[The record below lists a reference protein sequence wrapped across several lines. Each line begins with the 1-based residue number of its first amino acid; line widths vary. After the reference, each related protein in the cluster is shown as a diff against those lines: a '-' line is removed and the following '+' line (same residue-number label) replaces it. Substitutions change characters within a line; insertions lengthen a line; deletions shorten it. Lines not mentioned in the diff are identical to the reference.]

1 MRTCNRVSP
10 GVILLLWASLA
21 FATSDSPSEQK
32 QSQIEQPH
40 VTALRRELGLSPHL
54 LLEWLPSSN
63 SVDTLRVTDNFNR
76 AEIGSDWG
84 YDPRYWRIVD
94 GELWQTPEA
103 MYEWRYL
110 AVFKPVFNEPGRTIH
125 AVSYRWGKNAD
136 ALGIRE
142 GAHALMID
150 DPSENGS
157 GYWLW
162 HRNNWNQVW
171 LWIIKYGT
179 WEYYSRQGK
188 SVDQQPANADPQAG
202 DVVTAYIRNEPDAVY
217 FDYYVNDQWDA
228 TLQDPSKEFPKD
240 NTWYAGVFIHG
251 EQLNNQVD
259 DFTIT
264 WTQSDAVPPA
274 NITDLAAIDS
284 SSNAVTLQWTMTGD
298 NGNDGNARN
307 LEIRYSTSPI
317 ASYEFTLATLA
328 ADLPEP
334 AASGQKQNFTITGLQ
349 AGTHYYFA
357 MRVFDEA
364 GNGSE
369 MSNLAEATT
378 TGQSVAQRLALVS
391 GCDQSARVGETLA
404 LPLVV
409 RVTDQDSLPF
419 KGKSVQFA
427 VISGE
432 ADFEDSR
439 EFTVITDANGLASA
453 PLTLGTQPQNI
464 KVEIRASGLAGSP
477 IACAATALPG
487 FPAELTVV
495 SGDDQLVS
503 LNAATEPL
511 VVRITDRFQNL
522 LANQPVTFK
531 RISGNS
537 GFANGELQ
545 QTVVS
550 DNLGLA
556 GVTLIASNIYGDTTI
571 ILAKPDSAASN
582 AVQDTFMV
590 VTASP
595 DSMRIV
601 SGDQQTAA
609 IATTL
614 PQPLVVQ
621 LWDNAGAPLQDYPVL
636 FKILGSG
643 GKLAGGSDSVA
654 ISTDSSG
661 VAQTSWT
668 LGAVAGLQQVVAEA
682 QFNEKA
688 LRQSPLLFTATAV
701 TGGVSA
707 VLSQVV
713 LASEPIVLADSQAAA
728 IINIYLKDD
737 FGNVITGKPVEI
749 EVSGQ
754 NNFIKQPDSLTNHQ
768 GLATAE
774 LRSTVAERKVI
785 KARVVSDSLVL
796 QDSVIVRFIALPA
809 AQLQI
814 LSGNQQN
821 GMVNR
826 VLAQPLAVRA
836 RDKFGNFAGASRV
849 VFTVLAGEGSIVGNH
864 IVTSDSNGAVQVQW
878 QLGPQPGLN
887 RLSARLQDSPHV
899 AVEFSAKAI
908 DSTTTGVA
916 DDTGTLPQQFALH
929 QNSPNPF
936 NPETMMQFSLPEAAQ
951 VELSIYDLTGRRIK
965 ILLVTPLP
973 AGAHRVRWNGKDE
986 AGQSLHSGV
995 YFYTLRARMLHSG
1008 KTMTAT
1014 RKLALI
1020 K

>member
-1 MRTCNRVSP
+1 M
-10 GVILLLWASLA
+10 
-21 FATSDSPSEQK
+21 
-32 QSQIEQPH
+32 
-40 VTALRRELGLSPHL
+40 
-54 LLEWLPSSN
+54 
-63 SVDTLRVTDNFNR
+63 
-76 AEIGSDWG
+76 
-84 YDPRYWRIVD
+84 
-94 GELWQTPEA
+94 
-103 MYEWRYL
+103 
-110 AVFKPVFNEPGRTIH
+110 
-125 AVSYRWGKNAD
+125 
-136 ALGIRE
+136 
-142 GAHALMID
+142 
-150 DPSENGS
+150 
-157 GYWLW
+157 
-162 HRNNWNQVW
+162 
-171 LWIIKYGT
+171 
-179 WEYYSRQGK
+179 
-188 SVDQQPANADPQAG
+188 
-202 DVVTAYIRNEPDAVY
+202 
-217 FDYYVNDQWDA
+217 
-228 TLQDPSKEFPKD
+228 
-240 NTWYAGVFIHG
+240 
-251 EQLNNQVD
+251 
-259 DFTIT
+259 
-264 WTQSDAVPPA
+264 
-274 NITDLAAIDS
+274 
-284 SSNAVTLQWTMTGD
+284 
-298 NGNDGNARN
+298 
-307 LEIRYSTSPI
+307 
-317 ASYEFTLATLA
+317 
-328 ADLPEP
+328 
-334 AASGQKQNFTITGLQ
+334 
-349 AGTHYYFA
+349 
-357 MRVFDEA
+357 
-364 GNGSE
+364 
-369 MSNLAEATT
+369 
-378 TGQSVAQRLALVS
+378 
-391 GCDQSARVGETLA
+391 
-404 LPLVV
+404 
-409 RVTDQDSLPF
+409 
-419 KGKSVQFA
+419 
-427 VISGE
+427 
-432 ADFEDSR
+432 
-439 EFTVITDANGLASA
+439 
-453 PLTLGTQPQNI
+453 
-464 KVEIRASGLAGSP
+464 
-477 IACAATALPG
+477 
-487 FPAELTVV
+487 
-495 SGDDQLVS
+495 
-503 LNAATEPL
+503 
-511 VVRITDRFQNL
+511 
-522 LANQPVTFK
+522 TFK

-537 GFANGELQ
+537 SFANGELQ

-556 GVTLIASNIYGDTTI
+556 GVTLIASNVYGDTTI

-601 SGDQQTAA
+601 SGDQQTAV

-713 LASEPIVLADSQAAA
+713 LASEPFVLADSQAAA

-737 FGNVITGKPVEI
+737 FGNVIADKPVEI

-796 QDSVIVRFIALPA
+796 QDSVIVRFIA
-809 AQLQI
+809 
-814 LSGNQQN
+814 SGNQQN

-826 VLAQPLAVRA
+826 VLPQPLAVRA

-864 IVTSDSNGAVQVQW
+864 ILTSDSNGVAQAQW

-887 RLSARLQDSPHV
+887 RLSASLEDSPHV
-899 AVEFSAKAI
+899 AVTFSANAI

-965 ILLVTPLP
+965 ILLATQLP

>member
-1 MRTCNRVSP
+1 MRQNNLAALGVSMM
-10 GVILLLWASLA
+10 LSTSLA
-21 FATSDSPSEQK
+21 FATSDTPSNQS
-32 QSQIEQPH
+32 QSQIDQPH
-40 VTALRRELGLSPHL
+40 VTALRRDLGLSPHL
-54 LLEWLPSSN
+54 ILEWIPSSN

-76 AEIGSDWG
+76 TEIGSDWG

-125 AVSYRWGKNAD
+125 SVSYRWGKNAD

-150 DPSENGS
+150 DPSESGS

-179 WEYYSRQGK
+179 WEYYPRQGK

-228 TLQDPSKEFPKD
+228 TLQDPTKEFPKD

-264 WTQSDAVPPA
+264 WTQSDGVPPA
-274 NITDLAAIDS
+274 HITDLVAIDS
-284 SSNAVTLQWTMTGD
+284 SKNTVTLQWTMTGD

-328 ADLPEP
+328 EDLPAP
-334 AASGQKQNFTITGLQ
+334 AASGQKQSFTVKGLQ

-364 GNGSE
+364 GNGSD
-369 MSNLAEATT
+369 MSNLAAATT
-378 TGQSVAQRLALVS
+378 SGQSVAQRVTLVS
-391 GCDQSARVGETLA
+391 GCGQIGRVGETLA
-404 LPLVV
+404 VPLVV
-409 RVTDQDSLPF
+409 KVTDQDSLPF

-439 EFTVITDANGLASA
+439 EVTVITDANGLASA
-453 PLTLGTQPQNI
+453 SLTLGTQPQSV

-487 FPAELTVV
+487 FPADLTVV
-495 SGDDQLVS
+495 SGNDQLVS
-503 LNAATEPL
+503 INTATQPL

-531 RISGNS
+531 RTLGNS
-537 GFANGELQ
+537 SFANGELQ
-545 QTVVS
+545 QTVFS

-556 GVTLIASNIYGDTTI
+556 GVTLIASDFYGDTTK
-571 ILAKPDSAASN
+571 ILVKPDSATSN
-582 AVQDTFMV
+582 VVQDTFRL
-590 VTASP
+590 VTATP
-595 DSMRIV
+595 DSIQMV
-601 SGDQQTAA
+601 SGNQQTAA
-609 IATTL
+609 IATEL
-614 PQPLVVQ
+614 PQPLRVR
-621 LWDNAGAPLQDYPVL
+621 LWDNAGAPLQEYPVL
-636 FKILGSG
+636 FKVIGNR
-643 GKLAGGSDSVA
+643 GKLAGGSDSVS

-661 VAQTSWT
+661 VAQTTWT
-668 LGAVAGLQQVVAEA
+668 LGTVAGLQQVSAEA
-682 QFNEKA
+682 KFKAKA
-688 LRQSPLLFTATAV
+688 LRQSPLTFTATAV

-707 VLSQVV
+707 VLSRVI
-713 LASEPIVLADSQAAA
+713 LASEPVVLADSQAAA

-737 FGNVITGKPVEI
+737 FGNAIAGKLVEI

-754 NNFIKQPDSLTNHQ
+754 NNFIKQPDSLTNNQ

-774 LRSTVAERKVI
+774 VRSTIAERKVI
-785 KARVVSDSLVL
+785 KARVISDSLVL

-814 LSGNQQN
+814 ISGNQQN

-826 VLAQPLAVRA
+826 VLPQPLAVRA
-836 RDKFGNFAGASRV
+836 RDRFGNFAGSSRV

-887 RLSARLQDSPHV
+887 RLSASLENSPRV
-899 AVEFSAKAI
+899 AVEFSANAI

-916 DDTGTLPQQFALH
+916 ADNGTLPQQFALH

-936 NPETMMQFSLPEAAQ
+936 NPETMMQFALPEAAQ
-951 VELSIYDLTGRRIK
+951 VELSIYDLTGRQIR
-965 ILLVTPLP
+965 ILLATQLP

-986 AGQSLHSGV
+986 AGQSSHSGI
-995 YFYTLRARMLHSG
+995 YFYTLRARLVHSG
-1008 KTMTAT
+1008 RTVMAT

>member
-54 LLEWLPSSN
+54 LLEWLPGSN

-125 AVSYRWGKNAD
+125 SVSYRWGKNAD

-328 ADLPEP
+328 VDLPEP
-334 AASGQKQNFTITGLQ
+334 AASGQKQSFTITGLQ

-378 TGQSVAQRLALVS
+378 TGQSVAQRLALLS
-391 GCDQSARVGETLA
+391 GCDQSGRVGETLA

-427 VISGE
+427 VTSGE

-439 EFTVITDANGLASA
+439 EVTVTTDANGLASA
-453 PLTLGTQPQNI
+453 NLTLGTQPQNI

-487 FPAELTVV
+487 FPAEVAIV
-495 SGDDQLVS
+495 SGNEQRVS
-503 LNAATEPL
+503 VNNAADPL
-511 VVRITDRFQNL
+511 VVKVADRYQNL
-522 LANQPVTFK
+522 LANQPVTF
-531 RISGNS
+531 RVFSGRG
-537 GFANGELQ
+537 GFENGGSLTTQ
-545 QTVVS
+545 KQILS

-556 GVTLIASNIYGDTTI
+556 SVTLIASDVYGDTMKI
-571 ILAKPDSAASN
+571 AVKPDSALSS
-582 AVQDTFMV
+582 AVQDTFTV
-590 VTASP
+590 VTAVPHLIQIAGGNEQS
-595 DSMRIV
+595 
-601 SGDQQTAA
+601 AA
-609 IATTL
+609 IGTTL
-614 PQPLVVQ
+614 PQPLAVQ
-621 LWDNAGAPLQDYPVL
+621 LWDAEGEPLKNYPVV
-636 FKILGSG
+636 FKIVGEEG
-643 GKLAGGSDSVA
+643 RLANGLKSISV
-654 ISTDSSG
+654 STSNEG
-661 VAQTSWT
+661 FAQTMWT
-668 LGAVAGLQQVVAEA
+668 LGTTAGLQQVAAEA
-682 QFNEKA
+682 HFGNQA
-688 LRQSPLLFTATAV
+688 LVNSPLTFTATAV
-701 TGGVSA
+701 SGGVSA
-707 VLSQVV
+707 LLSQMTLVSGSV
-713 LASEPIVLADSQAAA
+713 LPADSQTAA
-728 IINIYLKDD
+728 IISLRLLDD
-737 FGNVITGKPVEI
+737 FGNIISGKEVEI
-749 EVSGQ
+749 QVSGQ
-754 NNFIKQPDSLTNHQ
+754 SNFIIQPESPTDSE

-774 LRSTVAERKVI
+774 LRS
-785 KARVVSDSLVL
+785 
-796 QDSVIVRFIALPA
+796 
-809 AQLQI
+809 
-814 LSGNQQN
+814 
-821 GMVNR
+821 
-826 VLAQPLAVRA
+826 
-836 RDKFGNFAGASRV
+836 
-849 VFTVLAGEGSIVGNH
+849 
-864 IVTSDSNGAVQVQW
+864 
-878 QLGPQPGLN
+878 
-887 RLSARLQDSPHV
+887 
-899 AVEFSAKAI
+899 
-908 DSTTTGVA
+908 
-916 DDTGTLPQQFALH
+916 
-929 QNSPNPF
+929 
-936 NPETMMQFSLPEAAQ
+936 
-951 VELSIYDLTGRRIK
+951 
-965 ILLVTPLP
+965 
-973 AGAHRVRWNGKDE
+973 
-986 AGQSLHSGV
+986 
-995 YFYTLRARMLHSG
+995 
-1008 KTMTAT
+1008 
-1014 RKLALI
+1014 
-1020 K
+1020 